1 MTSNIHPTALHRP
14 ISVLFCLAAWLSL
27 IVVSGCSSPVATGS
41 GQPSE
46 PTSITSAE
54 GRASGG
60 SMVREP
66 DDQQPTGEAA
76 DQPAA
81 MSTLPRLV
89 DLGAKQCIP
98 CKMMAPILQDLMEN
112 YADTFETEFIDVW
125 EKPAEADKYGIQTIP
140 TQIFFDATGKEQFR
154 HEGFMSKE
162 DILATWDK
170 LGVQVN
176 E

>member
-1 MTSNIHPTALHRP
+1 MTSNIHPTARHRP
-14 ISVLFCLAAWLSL
+14 ISVFFCSAAWLSL
-27 IVVSGCSSPVATGS
+27 IVASGCSSHVATGS
-41 GQPSE
+41 AQPSE
-46 PTSITSAE
+46 PTSITSAD

-60 SMVREP
+60 AMAGEP
-66 DDQQPTGEAA
+66 DDQQPTSVAA

-81 MSTLPRLV
+81 TSQLPRLV

-112 YADTFETEFIDVW
+112 YTDSFETEFIDVW
-125 EKPAEADKYGIQTIP
+125 EKPDEADKYGIQTIP
-140 TQIFFDATGKEQFR
+140 TQIFFDAAGKEQFR

-162 DILATWDK
+162 DILAAWAK

>member
-1 MTSNIHPTALHRP
+1 MTFNIALHRP
-14 ISVLFCLAAWLSL
+14 FSVVFCLAAWLSL
-27 IVVSGCSSPVATGS
+27 IVAGGCSSPVATGS
-41 GQPSE
+41 GQPS
-46 PTSITSAE
+46 
-54 GRASGG
+54 GGG
-60 SMVREP
+60 SMAGEP
-66 DDQQPTGEAA
+66 DDQQPTSVAA
-76 DQPAA
+76 DQPAVA
-81 MSTLPRLV
+81 SQLPRLV

-162 DILATWDK
+162 DILAAWGK